1 MQRFLDWAHTMGW
14 RYKMMPYHL
23 AHFQAFLER
32 RGIQRLDHVEP
43 ALVVEYQQSLL
54 ATRCPSTV
62 NGQLGTLRALWRYL
76 QREELAVQDATRGV
90 IPLGPH
96 HFVPHLYSA
105 RELSL
110 LERATR
116 AEISRIRT
124 PGLCFCRRTR
134 HAAFGLLRDCGLRV
148 SEACRLNLDDYQSQ
162 ARTLRIERTKF
173 FKTRH
178 IPLPRT
184 TCALLDQY
192 LLHRLAM
199 AARAGE
205 SPAFF
210 VSLQG
215 RRLGRGTLESTFQQ
229 LLIQLGLY
237 RPRRMEGRTAFGS
250 TNLHALRHSYAV
262 RTLERWQ
269 SQKADVQHLLPLL
282 SAYMGHAH
290 VNYTAHYLH
299 LTPLLRQLASQR
311 FSDLALPRLDHQ
323 RSLTNEE

>member
-1 MQRFLDWAHTMGW
+1 MQRFLDWAHTLGW
-14 RYKMMPYHL
+14 RYQMVPYHL
-23 AHFQAFLER
+23 AHFQNFLEL
-32 RGIQRLDHVEP
+32 RGIQRLDRVEP
-43 ALVVEYQQSLL
+43 ALVVEYQHSLL
-54 ATRCPSTV
+54 ATRGPSTV
-62 NGQLGTLRALWRYL
+62 NGQLAALRALWRYL
-76 QREELAVQDATRGV
+76 QREELAVEDATRGV
-90 IPLGPH
+90 MHLCPH
-96 HFVPHLYSA
+96 HFMPHLYNA

-110 LERATR
+110 LEQATR

-124 PGLCFCRRTR
+124 PGLRFCRRTR

-148 SEACRLNLDDYQSQ
+148 SEACRLNLDDYQSK

-184 TCALLDQY
+184 TRALLDQY
-192 LLHRLAM
+192 LKHRLAL

-215 RRLGRGTLESTFQQ
+215 RRLGRGALESTFQQ
-229 LLIQLGLY
+229 LLRQLGLY
-237 RPRRMEGRTAFGS
+237 RPRRREGRTVFGS

-269 SQKADVQHLLPLL
+269 RQKADVEHLLPLL
-282 SAYMGHAH
+282 SAYLGHVH

-311 FSDLALPRLDHQ
+311 FGEFALPRLDHH
-323 RSLTNEE
+323 RSLTDDE